1 MALSHN
7 ELAFRFRRV
16 TVGAQ
21 RLVWARRKL
30 KHETITPEGRFYEVQ
45 SMALMAHAS
54 F

>member
-21 RLVWARRKL
+21 RLVRARRKL
-30 KHETITPEGRFYEVQ
+30 KHETITPGSRSYEVQ